1 MLSSPPPELRVL
13 VVANEAPPAHG
24 GMQRFTE
31 DVMRAASSRHQARL
45 LAPDAPEGFL
55 ATTDAT
61 RRHLSKRIVDE
72 AHRHSADVVH
82 LLQAGL
88 AFVAPALDRA
98 GLATVVTTHGKD
110 LTETWML
117 GRLTDAEREQL
128 VRSSL
133 RAAHR
138 VTAVSRFTRDV
149 AWREGARD
157 PIAIV
162 PPAIDVHRFSP
173 LASNTPRQRRR
184 LRKELGLPADRPMI
198 LTVGRI
204 VTRKGHADLLDA
216 IGELDDLSPLWVI
229 VGDGP
234 DGVTLDEAIGAFSG
248 RAEIVRRNDVPPDA
262 LPLFYR
268 ASDVFALAPF
278 QRDDRGALDFEGFG
292 IVFLE
297 AAACARPVVATRSGG
312 VPDAVLHDETGYLVP
327 PRTPAALANALRDLL
342 TDERRAERL
351 GRKGRAHVVDEATHA
366 RMAKRF
372 DRVYRDAILARA
384 DVGLHRVP

>member
-61 RRHLSKRIVDE
+61 LRHLSKRIVDE

-198 LTVGRI
+198 LTVGRV

-297 AAACARPVVATRSGG
+297 AAASGLPCLG
-312 VPDAVLHDETGYLVP
+312 SLRDGSRD
-327 PRTPAALANALRDLL
+327 ALAEGALGVLVDPGDPRAVEAGLL
-342 TDERRAERL
+342 DILSREPEVRRALGLFRYERL
-351 GRKGRAHVVDEATHA
+351 
-366 RMAKRF
+366 
-372 DRVYRDAILARA
+372 LARTRKLLERYVLPEMRGRRA
-384 DVGLHRVP
+384 A